1 MSYWGGTDLLTFD
14 PGQQNLFDEAGLHW
28 LGQLHTH
35 HLGDGEEGGALLTD
49 MSTGAQSV
57 SVISLQPDSPH
68 RLSTVLT
75 RVTMVTRVIRMAFHG
90 IPLTLHDIR
99 LYLSRTFRILE

>member
-1 MSYWGGTDLLTFD
+1 M
-14 PGQQNLFDEAGLHW
+14 FDEAGLHW

-57 SVISLQPDSPH
+57 SVISLQPHSPH

-75 RVTMVTRVIRMAFHG
+75 RVTRVSRVTMVTRV
-90 IPLTLHDIR
+90 
-99 LYLSRTFRILE
+99 SRVSRVSRVIS